1 MGIRYSIDAS
11 RALVHVIGT
20 GRLTMPEMIVVV
32 DQIADDPR
40 FRSDFPVL
48 FDIRDT
54 EYTAELNDGN
64 EFVAA
69 LDRRESA
76 FQKRF
81 ALILPPSLQLLGT
94 LFCLLAQVKGI
105 DRIKCFT
112 AMRDAHEW
120 IGLSK

>member
-1 MGIRYSIDAS
+1 MGIRYRIDLS
-11 RALVHVIGT
+11 RVLVHVIGA
-20 GRLTMPEMIVVV
+20 GRLTMPEMITVV

-40 FRSDFPVL
+40 FSSDFPVL
-48 FDIRDT
+48 FDIRDA
-54 EYTAELNDGN
+54 EYTAELNDGD

-81 ALILPPSLQLLGT
+81 ALVVPRSLQVVAT

-105 DRIKCFT
+105 DRIRCFT
-112 AMRDAHEW
+112 DMREAHEW
-120 IGLSK
+120 IGLSE

>member
-1 MGIRYSIDAS
+1 M
-11 RALVHVIGT
+11 IGT
-20 GRLTMPEMIVVV
+20 GRLTMPEMIAVV

-48 FDIRDT
+48 FDIRDA

-81 ALILPPSLQLLGT
+81 ALVVPPSLQLLGT
-94 LFCLLAQVKGI
+94 LFCLLAQVKGV
-105 DRIKCFT
+105 DRMKCFT
-112 AMRDAHEW
+112 DMRDANEW
-120 IGLSK
+120 IGLSD

>member
-1 MGIRYSIDAS
+1 M
-11 RALVHVIGT
+11 HVIGT
-20 GRLTMPEMIVVV
+20 GRLTMPDMIAVV

-48 FDIRDT
+48 FDIRDA

-69 LDRRESA
+69 LDRREIA

-81 ALILPPSLQLLGT
+81 ALVVPPSLQVLGT
-94 LFCLLAQVKGI
+94 LFCLLAQAKGV
-105 DRIKCFT
+105 DRLKCFT
-112 AMRDAHEW
+112 DTRAAREW
-120 IGLSK
+120 IGLSD